1 RSVVRARA
9 PSSAKFTAC
18 ARRHRCFCR
27 ALAAQRGHFQ
37 SAFGARELCAAGGKR
52 TRRRRSGK
60 DAQTSAAPRTTSSCL
75 QQMTPPC
82 RRSSA
87 ARRRLSPRDNDYL
100 GRGMRSYF
108 DRPVQKLDR
117 RRVLEPTW
125 NLERRGQDASKEAYL
140 VFDAKTAKWKEE
152 WDWVLDPTRRSL
164 GLAQAGRALGQ
175 QLPIPAEDH
184 AARMRREEHWDRRH
198 AEVFSSKNE
207 TCMVDYRSYFDRPKD
222 DSRGFAPGPVWRLEK
237 EVKPPLSRRAASDPL
252 LREALLSPGLAGGMG
267 RSCGPPPTDP
277 KLAGRPEWVGN
288 FDTESRLNR
297 GLGGK
302 MGR

>member
-1 RSVVRARA
+1 GLG
-9 PSSAKFTAC
+9 
-18 ARRHRCFCR
+18 
-27 ALAAQRGHFQ
+27 LAAMPATSPAASGGRQGT
-37 SAFGARELCAAGGKR
+37 AARSPAA
-52 TRRRRSGK
+52 
-60 DAQTSAAPRTTSSCL
+60 A
-75 QQMTPPC
+75 
-82 RRSSA
+82 SA
-87 ARRRLSPRDNDYL
+87 ARRPRGSGASATAGRAPPWQHARGWDERHHLTRDNDYL

-237 EVKPPLSRRAASDPL
+237 EASPP
-252 LREALLSPGLAGGMG
+252 E
-267 RSCGPPPTDP
+267 
-277 KLAGRPEWVGN
+277 
-288 FDTESRLNR
+288 
-297 GLGGK
+297 
-302 MGR
+302 